1 MFFCQLRVSTIKAAG
16 TLGMD
21 QQVIVIK
28 AASQWI
34 APGAGVVSQL
44 VGNVH
49 SHILHFIYT
58 FSPRNAS
65 NTTTNRGRRFSSHRS
80 SSTKDYNLYGLYYTF
95 VCLRNCINVLRYAWQ
110 GVQSPF
116 QHHTSSRQGY
126 HALLGTPSNDACIA
140 RVSALAPARLAN
152 QVVNN

>member
-1 MFFCQLRVSTIKAAG
+1 
-16 TLGMD
+16 MD

-126 HALLGTPSNDACIA
+126 HALHASLGSVHWHLPGSRTKLSITDALSDAVHSIWK
-140 RVSALAPARLAN
+140 RLLRRE
-152 QVVNN
+152 